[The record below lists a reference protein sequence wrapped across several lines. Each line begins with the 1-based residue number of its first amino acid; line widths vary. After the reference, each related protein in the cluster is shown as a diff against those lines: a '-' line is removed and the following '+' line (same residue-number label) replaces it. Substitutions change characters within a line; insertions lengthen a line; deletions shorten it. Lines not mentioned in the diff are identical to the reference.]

1 MTEKE
6 KKPEKKEKEKTP
18 EELKREVAL
27 KNLKASNL
35 MNIASSYLVHK
46 SGQFGEAGDSA
57 MEEYKYFPAFNSGT
71 KAYNAK
77 GEEYDVVRNSILASR
92 EDGARYSGNVSE
104 MRIMKDCAAIMQE
117 SLNAVKISDVM
128 GLMGSKANVK
138 DAYVGSMMP
147 KYTEEEVEKLS
158 EKQKKEFKASMEL
171 YKSLVSGYQTYL
183 AQTKVSEALAESA
196 KQIPKGLEAL
206 LSEPEKKKEGEKKK

>member
-1 MTEKE
+1 MAEKE
-6 KKPEKKEKEKTP
+6 KKEKPKEKEKTP

-35 MNIASSYLVHK
+35 MNVASSYLVHK
-46 SGQFGEAGDSA
+46 NGEVYGKADNSA
-57 MEEYKYFPAFNSGT
+57 MEEYKYLPAFSSGT

-77 GEEYDVVRNSILASR
+77 GEEYDVIRNSILASR
-92 EDGARYSGNVSE
+92 EDGQRYSGNVSE

-128 GLMGSKANVK
+128 GLMGSNANVK
-138 DAYVGSMMP
+138 DAYVGSLMP

-158 EKQKKEFKASMEL
+158 EEQKKGLKASMEL
-171 YKSLVSGYQTYL
+171 YQSLVGGYQTYL

-206 LSEPEKKKEGEKKK
+206 LTEPEKKKEGKN

>member
-1 MTEKE
+1 MAEKPAE
-6 KKPEKKEKEKTP
+6 KKPEEVS
-18 EELKREVAL
+18 REIAL

-35 MNIASSYLVHK
+35 MNMASAYLVHK
-46 SGQFGEAGDSA
+46 TKEFGDADNDAMNQF
-57 MEEYKYFPAFNSGT
+57 KYSPAFSSGT

-77 GEEYDVVRNSILASR
+77 GEEYDVAMNSIVASR
-92 EDGARYSGNVSE
+92 EDGQRYSGNVSE

-117 SLNAVKISDVM
+117 SLNAIKISDVM

-138 DAYVGSMMP
+138 DAYVGSLMP
-147 KYTEEEVEKLS
+147 RMSREEMDGLS
-158 EKQKKEFKASMEL
+158 KEQKEGLQKSMEV
-171 YKSLVSGYQTYL
+171 YQSIIGGYQTYL

-206 LSEPEKKKEGEKKK
+206 LKAPEKKDGGK